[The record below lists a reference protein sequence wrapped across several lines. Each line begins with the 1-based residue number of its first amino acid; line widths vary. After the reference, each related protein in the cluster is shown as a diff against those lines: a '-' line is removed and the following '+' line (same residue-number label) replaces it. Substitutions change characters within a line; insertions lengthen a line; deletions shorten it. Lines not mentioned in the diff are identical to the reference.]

1 MINLGNHY
9 FTYCAFYES
18 KFHLHTSCWVSKHH
32 FSFLTDI
39 QYTWRIL
46 VHVITDHETGKML
59 VDAIPLL
66 PSEYPAANLLDSH
79 SYLKIGKAVIVSLNG
94 DNSMPTF
101 DSLGKEHLVVWSDD
115 IE

>member
-1 MINLGNHY
+1 
-9 FTYCAFYES
+9 
-18 KFHLHTSCWVSKHH
+18 
-32 FSFLTDI
+32 
-39 QYTWRIL
+39 
-46 VHVITDHETGKML
+46 ML